1 MYNWITSCSGPTVIL
16 QKYQIHVTHFVL
28 DLRPLE
34 AGDLAQPLDNRHW
47 PRPGDNT
54 LEADLMTQH
63 HRGLGASYGYSQGS
77 QHKVK
82 LHRGVSGEN
91 QLSVTSLAGDHLVI
105 IIIIITIIN
114 TGSFRSPSYEV
125 PPPHMRNLTLI

>member
-34 AGDLAQPLDNRHW
+34 AGDLAQPLDHRDW

-54 LEADLMTQH
+54 LEADLLTQH
-63 HRGLGASYGYSQGS
+63 HRGLGASDDYSQGS
-77 QHKVK
+77 QHQVK
-82 LHRGVSGEN
+82 LDRGVTGESK
-91 QLSVTSLAGDHLVI
+91 LSVTCLAGDHLVI
-105 IIIIITIIN
+105 IIIIIVIIIVMIIII
-114 TGSFRSPSYEV
+114 GIIVIAFIVVMWY
-125 PPPHMRNLTLI
+125 